1 MTKKKVLLDVD
12 TGVDDALA
20 LILAVQSH
28 AFDILGITV
37 TSGNV
42 SLDQA
47 FLNTNKVIQ
56 WMNPEP
62 SIPVRKGS
70 EKPLNRT
77 PVYEHRVH
85 GNDGLGGALA
95 NQPVRLS
102 EGEDAIDFLI
112 QKIEENPHELTL
124 IMTAPL
130 TNLARALTRK
140 PEIAAL
146 VKETVIMG
154 GVVQGYGNITP
165 VAEFNM
171 YVDPEAAKIVFH
183 SGLPITLVGLDVTRQ
198 VRLNEKHLLKLD
210 SSPFGA
216 FVRQAT
222 AQYLAVSERRTGVR
236 ACALHDPLAVG
247 AALDPSLLQKQAYY
261 VDVET
266 NSDLCDGQTICDFQ
280 NRWGKAATI
289 HVCTAVQ
296 SERFLNLFVQTLKGE
311 SFHEEK

>member
-1 MTKKKVLLDVD
+1 MTKKKILLDVD

-20 LILAVQSH
+20 LILATQSR
-28 AFDILGITV
+28 AFHILGITV

-56 WMNPEP
+56 WLNLDK
-62 SIPVRKGS
+62 SIPILRGS
-70 EKPLNRT
+70 EKPLRRH
-77 PVYEHRVH
+77 PLYEHRVH

-95 NQPVRLS
+95 DQPVQLPD
-102 EGEDAIDFLI
+102 GGDAVDFLI
-112 QKIEENPHELTL
+112 QTIEEHPRELTL

-130 TNLARALTRK
+130 TNLARALMKK
-140 PEIAAL
+140 PGIAAL

-183 SGLPITLVGLDVTRQ
+183 SGLPITLVGLDVTRKA
-198 VRLNEKHLLKLD
+198 RLNEKHLADLD
-210 SSPFGA
+210 DSRFGS

-222 AQYLAVSERRTGVR
+222 AQYFAVSEKRTGVR

-247 AALDPSLLQKQAYY
+247 VALDPSLVEKRAYY

-266 NSDLCDGQTICDFQ
+266 NSDLCDGQTVCDFQ
-280 NRWGKAATI
+280 NRWGKAPNI
-289 HVCTAVQ
+289 QVCTDVQ
-296 SERFLNLFVQTLKGE
+296 SERFLNLFMKTLKGE
-311 SFHEEK
+311 